1 VFNVNL
7 KKSSLF
13 CNRINKNSVFFSVRG
28 ATKPEQC
35 QHGLSP
41 LCLYVVLGY

>member
-1 VFNVNL
+1 ML
-7 KKSSLF
+7 IKKILLCF
-13 CNRINKNSVFFSVRG
+13 VTELIKIVFFSVRG

>member
-1 VFNVNL
+1 L
-7 KKSSLF
+7 LF
-13 CNRINKNSVFFSVRG
+13 VSVRG

-41 LCLYVVLGY
+41 LLSVQLSYLS